1 VTSSTPSALAP
12 RRRRAAFAAAAI
24 ALAVLVPVATLLA
37 VDVYLHRKY
46 SRSAGYNVWGYRGP
60 IAGAKAS
67 KEYRV
72 VMLGGSTAYGYGV
85 NAGEAIPAVLERDLA
100 GRSPRPVRVI
110 NLAYNNE
117 GAYSFVY
124 TLRDYAYLDYD
135 LVILYEGYNDMTMPA
150 RPNLSVF
157 RHESPVFRLTGYLP
171 IFPIVF
177 KEKAAAM
184 LHGGD
189 AGALYRDSDKT
200 VFRPGLAAR
209 VAAGAL
215 QATAEAGSAAERGL
229 GHVATE
235 PARAIRD
242 SGRTGCSEDWRH
254 YCEPMRM
261 AIEHAL
267 DRGKQV
273 IVVTQPYLWL
283 EDKSHERHVDQQ
295 TELAGMMTR
304 LFASNP
310 RVQYVN
316 FGRLVDTRDTALSFD
331 GMHLT
336 PDGNRRVAAAFVAP
350 VLRMVNR

>member
-1 VTSSTPSALAP
+1 VTSFTPTAP
-12 RRRRAAFAAAAI
+12 TSRRRRAAFAAAAI
-24 ALAVLVPVATLLA
+24 LLALLVPAATLLA

-60 IAGAKAS
+60 IAGAKAPN
-67 KEYRV
+67 EYRA

-85 NAGEAIPAVLERDLA
+85 IADEAIPAVLERDLA

-124 TLRDYAYLDYD
+124 TLRDYAYLGYD
-135 LVILYEGYNDMTMPA
+135 LVILYEGYNDLTMPA

-189 AGALYRDSDKT
+189 AGALYRDSEKT

-209 VAAGAL
+209 IAAGAL
-215 QATAEAGSAAERGL
+215 RTTAEAGSAAERGL

-242 SGRTGCSEDWRH
+242 SGRTGCSDRWRH
-254 YCEPMRM
+254 YCEPIRM
-261 AIEHAL
+261 AIEYAV
-267 DRGKQV
+267 DRGKPV

-283 EDKSHERHVDQQ
+283 EDKSHSRHAEQQ
-295 TELAGMMTR
+295 AELAGMMTR
-304 LFASNP
+304 LYASNP
-310 RVQYVN
+310 RVQHLN

-336 PDGNRRVAAAFVAP
+336 PDGNRRVAAALVEP
-350 VLRMVNR
+350 VLRMVSR